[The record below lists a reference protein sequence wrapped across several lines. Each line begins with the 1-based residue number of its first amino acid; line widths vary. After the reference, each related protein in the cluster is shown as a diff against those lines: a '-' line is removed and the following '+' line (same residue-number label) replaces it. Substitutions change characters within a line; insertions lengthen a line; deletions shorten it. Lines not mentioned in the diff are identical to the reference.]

1 MNAATVKSLESSAS
15 LEGMPSQMP
24 PSSSLLSSS
33 ASVKWFEKSEEK
45 PLVVRRVELNVLWWV
60 VMALAFALRFWRLD
74 YPCYVV

>member
-15 LEGMPSQMP
+15 LEGMPSQT
-24 PSSSLLSSS
+24 SSLLSSS